1 MHLSTRNPCYNIDRP
16 ADWALRLDK
25 GNKMPLGIVSDE
37 EFQRQTETVKSI
49 LDGVVKPIERGR
61 GEGSTAVPTMIQKI
75 IGETAIE
82 EGNGAAK
89 DIASF
94 LGISD
99 SSVSAYKKGATST
112 ASYHNPGRELGRHI
126 AKTKERI
133 AKRAGNKLGLALSK
147 ITEDKLDAAK
157 AVELASIAKNLS
169 GIVKDMEDTPV
180 GPNGNVGPSIMI
192 FAPQIGRE
200 ETYDVIEVKDP
211 RG

>member
-1 MHLSTRNPCYNIDRP
+1 M
-16 ADWALRLDK
+16 A
-25 GNKMPLGIVSDE
+25 LGIVSDDV
-37 EFQRQTETVKSI
+37 FQREVENVKTI
-49 LDGVVKPIERGR
+49 LDVGVIKPIEKGR
-61 GEGSTAVPTMIQKI
+61 GEGSTAVPPMVQKI

-82 EGNGAAK
+82 EGNDAAK
-89 DIASF
+89 KISNF

-112 ASYHNPGRELGRHI
+112 ATYHNPGRELGRHI

-157 AVELASIAKNLS
+157 AVELAAIAKNLS
-169 GIVKDMEDTPV
+169 GIVKDMEDTPEANR
-180 GPNGNVGPSIMI
+180 GQNGPSIMI
-192 FAPQIGRE
+192 FAPQMGRE
-200 ETYDVIEVKDP
+200 ETYDVIDIKDP

>member
-1 MHLSTRNPCYNIDRP
+1 M
-16 ADWALRLDK
+16 A
-25 GNKMPLGIVSDE
+25 LGIVSDDV
-37 EFQRQTETVKSI
+37 FQKEVENVKSI
-49 LDGVVKPIERGR
+49 LDGVVTPIERGR

-75 IGETAIE
+75 IGETAVE
-82 EGNGAAK
+82 EGNDAAK
-89 DIASF
+89 KISNF

-133 AKRAGNKLGLALSK
+133 AKRAGHKLGLALSK
-147 ITEDKLDAAK
+147 ITEDKLDDAK
-157 AVELASIAKNLS
+157 ATELAAIAKNLS
-169 GIVKDMEDTPV
+169 GIVKDMEDTPS
-180 GPNGNVGPSIMI
+180 GGGGGNNGPSIMI

-200 ETYDVIEVKDP
+200 ETYDVIDIKDT